1 MKKLLILILIVLV
14 LALTI
19 FTIVNGLE
27 IGSFC
32 IWGITKIQKENIAL
46 DETVTQ
52 ASRLAN
58 STFPGKVS
66 EVNTSMKELEQQKN
80 TYQDMVAVSDTGD
93 VQAASQLSNYTLD
106 FLWTKIGTHAT
117 SEGIRID
124 ISLTAGTGGQ
134 NVYDLNFTA
143 FGSYVGICEF
153 IRDIEDDSDLAFKI
167 EQFSMTTGESTSSL
181 RATFVCK
188 NIPIE
193 GISSIDTNH
202 SANENTTNSTNTNDT
217 NTNNTNTN
225 NANTNSTNTNST
237 NTNSTNTMANTTNT
251 ANNTNTTNTSN
262 Q

>member
-1 MKKLLILILIVLV
+1 MKKLLILILIALV
-14 LALTI
+14 LTLTI
-19 FTIVNGLE
+19 FTIINGLE
-27 IGSFC
+27 VGKFQV
-32 IWGITKIQKENIAL
+32 WGIRTIQDGNNAL
-46 DETVTQ
+46 EEIVTQ
-52 ASRLAN
+52 ATRLAT

-66 EVNTSMKELEQQKN
+66 DVNESMKQLEEQK
-80 TYQDMVAVSDTGD
+80 TIYQDMVIISDTDD
-93 VQAASQLSNYTLD
+93 VQNASQLSNYTLD

-117 SEGIRID
+117 SEGVSID
-124 ISLTAGTGGQ
+124 IFLTAGTGGED
-134 NVYDLNFTA
+134 VYDLNFTVV
-143 FGSYVGICEF
+143 GGYVGICEF

-193 GISSIDTNH
+193 GISSIDTNN